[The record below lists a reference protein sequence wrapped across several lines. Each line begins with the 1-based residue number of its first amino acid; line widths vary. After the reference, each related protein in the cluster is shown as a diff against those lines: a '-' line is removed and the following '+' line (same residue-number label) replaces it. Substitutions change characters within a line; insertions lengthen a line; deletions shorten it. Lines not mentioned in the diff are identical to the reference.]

1 MEPKVS
7 LELIVNTMKNWIE
20 SKVPI
25 QPSVYL
31 DSAIKMNI
39 LLEDLDDDIA
49 QKHMEL
55 EKLERKQKR
64 VVEHIRIAKK
74 LADLKSYQ

>member
-1 MEPKVS
+1 MDEKVT
-7 LELIVNTMKNWIE
+7 LELIIETMKGWIE
-20 SKVPI
+20 SRVPI

-31 DSAIKMNI
+31 DAAIKMNI
-39 LLEDLDDDIA
+39 LLEDLDDEIA

-55 EKLERKQKR
+55 NMLERKQKR

>member
-1 MEPKVS
+1 MEDKVT
-7 LELIVNTMKNWIE
+7 LEVIIETMKGWIE
-20 SKVPI
+20 SKTPI

-31 DSAIKMNI
+31 DAAIKMNI
-39 LLEDLDDDIA
+39 LVEELDDNIA
-49 QKHMEL
+49 IKHMEL

-74 LADLKSYQ
+74 FSDLKNYQ